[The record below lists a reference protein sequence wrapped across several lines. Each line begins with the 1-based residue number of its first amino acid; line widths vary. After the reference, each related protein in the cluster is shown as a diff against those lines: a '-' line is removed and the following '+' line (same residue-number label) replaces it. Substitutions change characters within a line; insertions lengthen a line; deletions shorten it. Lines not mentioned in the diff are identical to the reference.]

1 MKQNCIE
8 AMNHHAQPLK
18 KKAASY
24 YYYYYYFYTPRN
36 KNMYHTLTQ

>member
-1 MKQNCIE
+1 MKKNCIE

-18 KKAASY
+18 KKAAC

-36 KNMYHTLTQ
+36 KNMYHTLTR